1 MACEHKRLQ
10 CVNNAFFCLDCGARV
25 EREARADKQP
35 APEEKT
41 QEGPKKA
48 KRTAVK
54 KGEK

>member
-10 CVNNAFFCLDCGARV
+10 CVNNVFFCLDCGARV
-25 EREARADKQP
+25 EREAKADKQP

-41 QEGPKKA
+41 QEGPKKV
-48 KRTAVK
+48 KRTVVK